1 MSKITQYTLLALLMV
16 GLVACGGDVKE
27 APKTKSETPA
37 TTAPAE
43 PAKAPEPE
51 KAEADTDDSKAY
63 ETSDAKVDETK
74 DDKADDKAK
83 TDEKADDKASNTQDH
98 ASLSADAGQKRYEAT
113 CKLCHD
119 QGLLNAPKKGDKAE
133 WAKRLAKGK
142 DTLYTH
148 SIKGFNKMP
157 AQAVGDV
164 SEAEVKLA
172 VDYLIAQSS

>member
-1 MSKITQYTLLALLMV
+1 MLKITQCTLLALLV
-16 GLVACGGDVKE
+16 AGLVACGGNTKE

-37 TTAPAE
+37 TAPAE
-43 PAKAPEPE
+43 PAKAPEPA
-51 KAEADTDDSKAY
+51 KDEASTDDKAD
-63 ETSDAKVDETK
+63 EKSDAKTDEAK

-83 TDEKADDKASNTQDH
+83 TDDKADDKASDKKDD
-98 ASLSADAGQKRYEAT
+98 APLAADAGQKRYEAT
-113 CKLCHD
+113 CKMCHD
-119 QGLLNAPKKGDKAE
+119 QGLLDAPKKGDKAE

-148 SIKGFNKMP
+148 SAKGFNKMP

-164 SEAEVKLA
+164 SEAEVKAA